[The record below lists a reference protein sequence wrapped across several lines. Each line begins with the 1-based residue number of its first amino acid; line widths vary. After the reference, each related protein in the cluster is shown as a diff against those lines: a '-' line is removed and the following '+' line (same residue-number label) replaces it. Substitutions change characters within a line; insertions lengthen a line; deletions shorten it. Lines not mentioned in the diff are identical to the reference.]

1 MAGRVGEYNCPRQQR
16 IQNRSASHSITPL
29 LLGCSSGTGDHHCR
43 RRLLAPARSREQAM
57 KLKINKACD
66 LGSISVLPP
75 RRTGGSG
82 GAGEAGSSAAAVA
95 AGSQQRSQPMSHSQ
109 QSFSQG
115 VMGSGGASSLLHSQ
129 SQLSQASLD
138 ENLLSLH
145 LASPTRDQRF
155 GLHDDSSKK
164 MPSLPVSSA
173 SCVREES
180 QLQLAKTPSNPVH
193 RWNPS
198 LPDGRCV
205 VPTED
210 VERKFQHMA
219 SSVHKVGM
227 VLDSVQNDV
236 MQLNRAMKEAA
247 LDSGSMQ
254 QKIVVLDTSLQKNLK
269 GQDDLK
275 ALVESNTK
283 SISDQLTVLNSHSN
297 KLDEISSTLSIL
309 PKQIETDLKQQH
321 SDIFRI
327 FRKDMEIV
335 RAVRSLNSKIDAIQ
349 MPTDQRCTINGRP
362 LMNQLPV
369 DRNERPQVNQTPEVT
384 RMSQTPVA
392 TMVNQTSVASL
403 VNQTPAANGR
413 HLVSQIPAANGKTLV
428 SQTSVANGRS
438 LMSQVPTANGK
449 PLTNQASLANG
460 GSLMSQVPAAN
471 GKPLT
476 NQIPAPK
483 GRPMMRQKTGE
494 RGRPQMNQIPV
505 ASGWTHTNKIPAPEV
520 HPAPL
525 VFPASAKA
533 AADPKAKVDD
543 GKLKVLPQKL
553 TGSRSRVT
561 PKQEEAASTKF
572 SRAAATEKVV
582 IFIEDSDDDSDVRAS
597 SCVILRSSGSGAGAG
612 AGERECD
619 LMKVGAEESQEI
631 MRRARKRRRREM
643 QATVASMPP
652 EVGH

>member
-1 MAGRVGEYNCPRQQR
+1 
-16 IQNRSASHSITPL
+16 
-29 LLGCSSGTGDHHCR
+29 
-43 RRLLAPARSREQAM
+43 M

-82 GAGEAGSSAAAVA
+82 GAGGAGSSAAAVA
-95 AGSQQRSQPMSHSQ
+95 AGSQQRSQPMSQ

-115 VMGSGGASSLLHSQ
+115 VVGSGGASSLLHSQ

-145 LASPTRDQRF
+145 LASPARDQRF

-180 QLQLAKTPSNPVH
+180 QLQLAKTSSNPVH

-205 VPTED
+205 VPAED

-247 LDSGSMQ
+247 LDSGSIQ
-254 QKIVVLDTSLQKNLK
+254 QKLVVLDTSLQKNLK

-309 PKQIETDLKQQH
+309 PKQIETDLKQQQ

-327 FRKDMEIV
+327 FRKDIERLLELSDLSTV
-335 RAVRSLNSKIDAIQ
+335 RLMQSKCQQYVFI
-349 MPTDQRCTINGRP
+349 TRDQRCTTNGRP

-384 RMSQTPVA
+384 RVSQTPVA
-392 TMVNQTSVASL
+392 TM

-413 HLVSQIPAANGKTLV
+413 HLVSQTPAADGKTLMSQTSVANGISLISQVPAANGKPLTN
-428 SQTSVANGRS
+428 QTSVANGRS
-438 LMSQVPTANGK
+438 LMSQVPAANGK
-449 PLTNQASLANG
+449 PLMSQTSVANG
-460 GSLMSQVPAAN
+460 RSLMSQGPAAN

-483 GRPMMRQKTGE
+483 GRPMMRQKTAE
-494 RGRPQMNQIPV
+494 SGRPQMNQIPV

-520 HPAPL
+520 HPAPPL
-525 VFPASAKA
+525 VCPAKA
-533 AADPKAKVDD
+533 AADPKPKVDD
-543 GKLKVLPQKL
+543 GKLKALPQKL

-561 PKQEEAASTKF
+561 PKQEDAANTKVV

-582 IFIEDSDDDSDVRAS
+582 IFIDDSDDDSNVRA
-597 SCVILRSSGSGAGAG
+597 SCVILRSSGSDAGAG

-643 QATVASMPP
+643 QAIVASMPP
-652 EVGH
+652 DQVG